1 MMPHITRART
11 NNNSIIRESNKEKMA
26 SGGLN
31 EPLIKD
37 TTDVL
42 DSRAKEK
49 SDNGL
54 SEDKCS
60 DFLDSP
66 SDALFS
72 TVAVCILTAAACKQS
87 FYHV

>member
-1 MMPHITRART
+1 
-11 NNNSIIRESNKEKMA
+11 MA

-42 DSRAKEK
+42 LIDSRAKEK

-54 SEDKCS
+54 SEDKRS

-72 TVAVCILTAAACKQS
+72 TVAVCILTTAACKLPCLRCSHQ
-87 FYHV
+87 